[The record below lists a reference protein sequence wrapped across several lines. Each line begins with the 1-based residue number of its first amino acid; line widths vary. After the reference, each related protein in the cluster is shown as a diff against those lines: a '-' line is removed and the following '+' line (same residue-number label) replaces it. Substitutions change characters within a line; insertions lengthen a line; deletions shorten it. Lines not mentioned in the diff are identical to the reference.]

1 MSRKRQKINNT
12 EQMMDEEDYFRYDE
26 LAQMEAEAIR
36 HNITGS
42 DTEVLEYRELD
53 EVPRELISNVEI
65 GEKENQSPDQTDNQ
79 EVVQRF
85 RIYSDV
91 ETDAFLK
98 ENKNKNTGQKTK
110 SDMKI
115 VTDILNTVQCS
126 ACYCNTESNTCV
138 SQKSNVTSNKIKSEK
153 EENPFSM
160 FHGAIINGGTINVH
174 IVTGSTNKRKKHV

>member
-1 MSRKRQKINNT
+1 
-12 EQMMDEEDYFRYDE
+12 MDALVEDYFRYE

-79 EVVQRF
+79 EVVQRSK
-85 RIYSDV
+85 IYSDA

-98 ENKNKNTGQKTK
+98 ESKNKNTG
-110 SDMKI
+110 DMKI
-115 VTDILNTVQCS
+115 VTDFFRSVGKFRDPATIPSSELDSLLARFCLGVRKRDLSEYEPDTLCS
-126 ACYCNTESNTCV
+126 IHNSIDRY
-138 SQKSNVTSNKIKSEK
+138 
-153 EENPFSM
+153 F
-160 FHGAIINGGTINVH
+160 
-174 IVTGSTNKRKKHV
+174 RD

>member
-1 MSRKRQKINNT
+1 M
-12 EQMMDEEDYFRYDE
+12 
-26 LAQMEAEAIR
+26 
-36 HNITGS
+36 
-42 DTEVLEYRELD
+42 
-53 EVPRELISNVEI
+53 
-65 GEKENQSPDQTDNQ
+65 
-79 EVVQRF
+79 VQRF
-85 RIYSDV
+85 RIYSDA

-160 FHGAIINGGTINVH
+160 FDRAIINGGTINVH